1 MCDHS
6 AKGPLLIELAMVFEE
21 PVDRFGNSSNCRY
34 SSDIS
39 IRGIPAP
46 AVELSNQCGEP
57 AVGQLAVRC
66 PQGLPHSLAVMEPI
80 DVKGTGAF
88 VQRKLATAK
97 PKELAV
103 PEVAA
108 EGV

>member
-1 MCDHS
+1 
-6 AKGPLLIELAMVFEE
+6 
-21 PVDRFGNSSNCRY
+21 
-34 SSDIS
+34 
-39 IRGIPAP
+39 
-46 AVELSNQCGEP
+46 
-57 AVGQLAVRC
+57 
-66 PQGLPHSLAVMEPI
+66 
-80 DVKGTGAF
+80 VKGTGAF